1 LEIARLFAGMGRRQF
16 FCALRKSLR
25 ALSGHEICLAKKS
38 ARKFSVLFICN
49 FASRFLSRLVGLLAG
64 VKLCD
69 LPTFPAE
76 GRGAPPVTTA
86 IAGIV
91 SEVLSIAAAGLAIE
105 VIKEINRRQ
114 EETLQHLTPTNRFPV
129 PPPPPVFDPIGEQ
142 TSQSQAT
149 ANEPASG

>member
-1 LEIARLFAGMGRRQF
+1 M
-16 FCALRKSLR
+16 S
-25 ALSGHEICLAKKS
+25 S
-38 ARKFSVLFICN
+38 
-49 FASRFLSRLVGLLAG
+49 
-64 VKLCD
+64 
-69 LPTFPAE
+69 
-76 GRGAPPVTTA
+76 RGAPRP

-91 SEVLSIAAAGLAIE
+91 SEVLSIAAAGFAIE

-114 EETLQHLTPTNRFPV
+114 EETLQHRTPTNRFPV